1 MKTLAGRGS
10 FSFPAPISK
19 GSRIVSLQLG
29 DIAPDF
35 TQESTVGPIHFHDWI
50 GNGWAVLF
58 SHPADFTPVC
68 TTELGE
74 AARLKPEFTKRNVKI
89 IGLSVD
95 PLEKHERWIADI
107 GETQGTPINFPL
119 LADADR
125 SVSTLYGLIHPNADS
140 TATVRSVFVIDPNKK
155 VRLVLTYPASTGR
168 NFVELLRTID
178 SLQLTDNFKVATPVN
193 WKHGEDVIITPAVN
207 DEEAKLRFPEG
218 WVTVKPYLR
227 LVKQPEAV

>member
-1 MKTLAGRGS
+1 M
-10 FSFPAPISK
+10 
-19 GSRIVSLQLG
+19 SLQLG
-29 DIAPDF
+29 DVAPDF
-35 TQESTVGPIHFHDWI
+35 TQESTEGPIHFHDWI

-74 AARLKPEFTKRNVKI
+74 AARLKPEFAKRNVKI

-125 SVSTLYGLIHPNADS
+125 TVSTLYGLIHPNADS

-168 NFVELLRTID
+168 NFVELVRTID

-193 WKHGEDVIITPAVN
+193 WKHGDDVIITPAVN

>member
-1 MKTLAGRGS
+1 M
-10 FSFPAPISK
+10 K
-19 GSRIVSLQLG
+19 GSRIMSLQLG
-29 DIAPDF
+29 DVAPDF